1 MKHLTKFFVAVAV
14 LFAYSCATDFTQ
26 DLGVNVGGKT
36 TLTLSLEQS
45 RTQLGEKA
53 DGVYPLYWS
62 EGDQIS
68 VNGVASTALTA
79 AQAGG
84 VSATFEVDGVHSL
97 LNVAYPAAAANQV
110 LFAGEQ
116 VHKSNTTFGNN
127 ATTLY
132 GVGSID
138 EGLVLN
144 HLTGV
149 LKIGITGSATLTHA
163 QISTVDR
170 APIAGT
176 FDIDFTSGEVAPS
189 ADATAVIN
197 YSFGEGVALSS
208 TATYMHIAVP
218 AGEYDEMYVTLYDN
232 ANGAMY
238 AIVKAGEAKPL
249 TAGDIREFS
258 NTIAYSP
265 NESISL
271 IKDVASLKAWA
282 ASAAKSNAD
291 AVMVADV
298 DMSNEAWT
306 PVDGFSGCFL
316 GNGYAIKGLKA
327 PLLGVTTTRG
337 IKGLHLV
344 DVDMEITDLPNAGA
358 LACDIQNQ
366 EAEVSH
372 CSASGKMTINLA
384 DKLATTHDK
393 YYWFGGLVGYSIST
407 KECSDL
413 YSNVAIETTGALTN
427 PDNQHTRIAGVIA
440 RAGGLLKDITNIG
453 TITHNATAT
462 GTIILA
468 GIVTDGATGMS
479 NCVNGIPNSDGTA
492 GSITVHSQ
500 HKKNANLAGVTT
512 YINGLVENCHNYG
525 NIYTEHVANAGRV
538 CGFAFQSQ
546 GGEARNCSNHGKV
559 TSASNMGTSS
569 STHHI
574 TGFLAYE
581 ADDTTTIL
589 YNCCN
594 YGDIELA
601 KDFSNRYFSLGG
613 ILARKDATNSTIT
626 LEKCCNHGKIA
637 INGTILRSCY
647 MGGIVGLN
655 AADATGGGLTII
667 DCVNYGQLTANATM
681 KEGEAFRVG
690 GVIATSGLPLIDAT
704 QPTSNRNKGDIILNL
719 TDGGKSAQ
727 ETGQLSVGGAIGTL
741 SSGMSAVLENTSF
754 YNEGNITVNLE
765 SGKYPPLGGIGG
777 VIGYVSNG
785 QVANGSSFCN
795 ISAVGHEGRVGAIAG
810 FAHSATDKVMNCNV
824 GGTIKVTEGET
835 ITLSKKNYATYAYP
849 SYGAGI
855 DPIEEFAQGDKCG
868 YISAIDATPVYAEYV
883 REVYTIGT
891 ADELLAFA
899 ADVANVD
906 MDVELTADIDMTGKE
921 WTTING
927 YSKTFDGKNFKI
939 KGLNAPFFGDTQ
951 ASFKNLHLEDVDITI
966 TASGAADVNVGVL
979 AGNLLNENAVL
990 ENCSASGEFKVIGDS
1005 PTKTVRPCGLVSWA
1019 ATAKDVKNL
1028 VNKVNITMTGSY
1040 SGTIVAAGCICATD
1054 GNNPKMIDCQNLG
1067 NMVGDATFN
1076 GNVYILGVAGLTGDM
1091 INCVNGSAD
1100 GNGKYGNIKVEGSTI
1115 GYLYVAGI
1123 CGSKS
1128 KTRDNITGCTNYG
1141 NIEVGGTRTHKK
1153 SRYMYIAGISPS
1165 STTDAITD
1173 CTNYGDITCS
1183 IVSSSGETHQFAGI
1197 GCTNNESKLT
1207 TVKNCVNYGDITIT
1221 KDASF
1226 SNTAATVQVHGVCR
1240 VSHIVSTLEN
1250 LRNNGNISVDGSVAS
1265 TLYVG
1270 GIASTI
1276 SSNVTVSKTL
1286 ANTGNITVGAT
1297 ATGKTYVGGVFAIH
1311 ETNTLTLTEGAKL
1324 ENSGAI
1330 VCSGQFADINQ
1341 GGIFG
1346 SATAVASSNNTLLQ
1360 NTGSVS
1366 YSGTATKGVNLGGI
1380 IGGSVATAAYTIP
1393 MVNAGDVSYTGTYGS
1408 DFDAY
1413 VGGCVGYTGVGI
1425 SNAIVLCSVTAVGL
1439 NKAGVIMGMP
1449 YADATKAT
1457 NCKVGGA
1464 MCFAIGEYGPE
1475 DDPQWGP
1482 IPTPLTA
1489 GNFHKYIYGDRTV
1502 EASVIEADGCS
1513 YISKIE

>member
-1 MKHLTKFFVAVAV
+1 MKHLSRVFLAVAA
-14 LFAYSCATDFTQ
+14 LFAGAACTTDVTE
-26 DLGVNVGGKT
+26 DLGVNGLGQTKIV
-36 TLTLSLEQS
+36 LSLEES

-53 DGVYPLYWS
+53 GDLYPVYWS

-68 VNGVASTALTA
+68 VNGVASNALTA
-79 AQAGG
+79 AQAGSSVAAFT
-84 VSATFEVDGVHSL
+84 VSGTHTTF
-97 LNVAYPAAAANQV
+97 NIAYPAAEANQV
-110 LFAGEQ
+110 LFAATQ
-116 VHKSNTTFGNN
+116 AHTSNTTFASG
-127 ATTLY
+127 AATLY
-132 GVGSID
+132 GVGST
-138 EGLVLN
+138 EQRVELH

-149 LKIGITGSATLTHA
+149 LKIGVTGSATLTHA

-170 APIAGT
+170 TPIAGA
-176 FDIDFTSGEVAPS
+176 FDIDFTNGEVTPS
-189 ADATAVIN
+189 ASAVSTIN
-197 YSFGEGVALSS
+197 YSFGEGVALSND
-208 TATYMHIAVP
+208 ATYIHVAVP

-238 AIVKAGEAKPL
+238 ATVKADNTKPL
-249 TAGDIREFS
+249 AAGCVREFR
-258 NTIAYSP
+258 NAIAYAP
-265 NESISL
+265 NANVSL
-271 IKDVASLKAWA
+271 IKDAASLKSWA
-282 ASAAKSNAD
+282 ASAAKSSAD
-291 AVMVADV
+291 AVMIADV

-306 PVDGFSGCFL
+306 PVDGFSGNFL

-337 IKGLHLV
+337 IKGLHLI
-344 DVDMEITDLPNAGA
+344 DVDMEITNLPNAGA
-358 LACDIQNQ
+358 LACDIQN
-366 EAEVSH
+366 EGAEVSH
-372 CSASGKMTINLA
+372 CSASGKMVINLA
-384 DKLATTHDK
+384 NKLAATRDT

-407 KECSDL
+407 KEFSDL
-413 YSNVAIETTGALTN
+413 YSNVDIETKNALTN
-427 PDNQHTRIAGVIA
+427 PNDAHTRIAGTISRV
-440 RAGGLLKDITNIG
+440 AGPLKDITNVG

-462 GTIILA
+462 GTFIGA
-468 GIVTDGATGMS
+468 GIVTSGVTVMN

-492 GSITVHSQ
+492 GSITVYKQ
-500 HKKNANLAGVTT
+500 HQKNANICGIANTVSGT
-512 YINGLVENCHNYG
+512 IENCHNYG
-525 NIYTEHVANAGRV
+525 NLYTEHYANAGRV
-538 CGFAFQSQ
+538 CGFAY
-546 GGEARNCSNHGKV
+546 EANGVEIKNCSNHGKV
-559 TSASNMGTSS
+559 TTAANYGTSS
-569 STHHI
+569 SNHHI
-574 TGFLAYE
+574 SGFLGIE
-581 ADDTTTIL
+581 ADNTTNTL

-594 YGDIELA
+594 YGDVELA
-601 KDFSNRYFSLGG
+601 EGFSNRYFSLGG
-613 ILARKDATNSTIT
+613 ILSRRTAEKGGSII
-626 LEKCCNHGKIA
+626 LEKCCNYGTLS

-655 AADATGGGLTII
+655 SSDAGNLTII
-667 DCVNYGQLTANATM
+667 DCVNYGKLTANATM
-681 KEGEAFRVG
+681 KQAEAFRVG
-690 GVIATSGLPLIDAT
+690 GVIATSGCALVDAT
-704 QPTSNRNKGDIILNL
+704 QPTSNWNKGDIILNL
-719 TDGGKSAQ
+719 TDGGKAGY

-741 SSGMSAVLENTSF
+741 STNISAVLENTSF
-754 YNEGNITVNLE
+754 YNEGDITVNLE

-855 DPIEEFAQGDKCG
+855 DPIEEFAQSDKCG
-868 YISAIDATPVYAEYV
+868 YISDIDATPVYAEYV
-883 REVYTIGT
+883 REVYYIGT

-906 MDVELTADIDMTGKE
+906 MDVELTADIDMTGKD

-927 YSKTFDGKNFKI
+927 YSKTFDGKDFKI
-939 KGLNAPFFGDTQ
+939 KGLNAPLFGETQ

-979 AGNLLNENAVL
+979 AGNLLNANAVL

-1028 VNKVNITMTGSY
+1028 VNKVNITMTGTY

-1067 NMVGDATFN
+1067 NMVGNATFN

-1100 GNGKYGNIKVEGSTI
+1100 GKYGNIKVEGSTI

-1153 SRYMYIAGISPS
+1153 SQYMYIAGISPS

-1173 CTNYGDITCS
+1173 CANYGDITCS
-1183 IVSSSGETHQFAGI
+1183 IVSDSGETHQFAGI

-1240 VSHIVSTLEN
+1240 VSHTVANLEN
-1250 LRNNGNISVDGSVAS
+1250 LRNNGNLSVNGTVAS

-1270 GIASTI
+1270 GIAGTI
-1276 SSNVTVSKTL
+1276 SSNVTTSGKFV
-1286 ANTGNITVGAT
+1286 NTGNITVGAT
-1297 ATGKTYVGGVFAIH
+1297 ATGKASVGGIFGVH
-1311 ETNTLTLTEGAKL
+1311 DTNTLTMADGASL
-1324 ENSGAI
+1324 ENSGKI
-1330 VCSGQFADINQ
+1330 VCNGQFADFAQ

-1346 SATAVASSNNTLLQ
+1346 RIAMEGAYN
-1360 NTGSVS
+1360 
-1366 YSGTATKGVNLGGI
+1366 GI
-1380 IGGSVATAAYTIP
+1380 NV
-1393 MVNAGDVSYTGTYGS
+1393 GDIEYTGTQASGS
-1408 DFDAY
+1408 SSY
-1413 VGGCVGYTGVGI
+1413 TVGVGGFTGLNTAPFSGATVHCSILSDLNSGVGF
-1425 SNAIVLCSVTAVGL
+1425 VTGSARTSTNL
-1439 NKAGVIMGMP
+1439 
-1449 YADATKAT
+1449 AT
-1457 NCKVGGA
+1457 NCKIGGT
-1464 MCFAIGEYGPE
+1464 FLSDYNTE
-1475 DDPQWGP
+1475 DE
-1482 IPTPLTA
+1482 TYKTTNLSSF
-1489 GNFHKYIYGDRTV
+1489 NYSNYIYGSGASTDWTGSDNYDDCTLLSAKPVV
-1502 EASVIEADGCS
+1502 E
-1513 YISKIE
+1513 

>member
-1 MKHLTKFFVAVAV
+1 MKHFAKLFVAVAV
-14 LFAYSCATDFTQ
+14 LFAYSCATDSTQ

-36 TLTLSLEQS
+36 TLTLSLEQT

-68 VNGVASTALTA
+68 VNGVASAPLTA
-79 AQAGG
+79 SQAGKT
-84 VSATFEVDGVHSL
+84 SATFAVDGVHTS
-97 LNVAYPAAAANQV
+97 LNVAYPATVANQV
-110 LFAGEQ
+110 LFASQ
-116 VHKSNTTFGNN
+116 QAHKDNTTFGNN
-127 ATTLY
+127 VTTLY
-132 GVGSID
+132 GAGSAD
-138 EGLVLN
+138 EGVTLN

-149 LKIGITGSATLTHA
+149 LKIGVTGEATLTHA
-163 QISTVDR
+163 QISTIDR
-170 APIAGT
+170 APIAGA
-176 FDIDFTSGEVAPS
+176 FDIDFTSGEVTPS

-197 YSFGEGVALSS
+197 YSFGEGVELTS
-208 TATYMHIAVP
+208 TPTYMHIAVP
-218 AGEYDEMYVTLYDN
+218 AGEYDELYITLYDN

-238 AIVKAGEAKPL
+238 AVAKAGSAKPL

-258 NTIAYSP
+258 NTITYSP
-265 NESISL
+265 NAKISL

-327 PLLGVTTTRG
+327 PLLRVTTTRG

-344 DVDMEITDLPNAGA
+344 DVDMEITNLPNAGA
-358 LACDIQNQ
+358 LACDIQNVD
-366 EAEVSH
+366 AEVSH
-372 CSASGKMTINLA
+372 CSASGKMVINLEN
-384 DKLATTHDK
+384 KLATTHDK
-393 YYWFGGLVGYSIST
+393 YYWFGGLVGYSVSA
-407 KECSDL
+407 KEFSDL
-413 YSNVAIETTGALTN
+413 YSNVAIETKGALTN
-427 PDNQHTRIAGVIA
+427 PDSQHTRIAGVIA
-440 RAGGLLKDITNIG
+440 RAGGPLKDITNVG

-500 HKKNANLAGVTT
+500 HKKNANLAGVTS
-512 YINGLVENCHNYG
+512 YVNGLVENCHNYG
-525 NIYTEHVANAGRV
+525 NLYTEHYANAGRV

-546 GGEARNCSNHGKV
+546 GGEVKNCSNHGKV
-559 TSASNMGTSS
+559 TTGANYGTAS
-569 STHHI
+569 STHYI
-574 TGFLAYE
+574 SGFLGIE
-581 ADDTTTIL
+581 AANTTTTL

-601 KDFSNRYFSLGG
+601 KDFSNRYFSLAG
-613 ILARKDATNSTIT
+613 ILSRKDATGSTVI
-626 LEKCCNHGKIA
+626 LEKCCNYGKLSV
-637 INGTILRSCY
+637 NGTILRSCY

-655 AADATGGGLTII
+655 ATDATGSLSLI
-667 DCVNYGQLTANATM
+667 DCVNYGQLTANAVM
-681 KEGEAFRVG
+681 KEADAFRVG
-690 GVIATSGLPLIDAT
+690 GVIAANGLPLLDAT
-704 QPTSNRNKGDIILNL
+704 QPTINWNKGDIVLNL
-719 TDGGKSAQ
+719 TDGGKAAQ
-727 ETGQLSVGGAIGTL
+727 ATGQLSVGGAIGSL
-741 SSGMSAVLENTSF
+741 SSGVSIVLENTSF

-785 QVANGSSFCN
+785 QFANGSSFCN

-810 FAHSATDKVMNCNV
+810 FAHSATDKAINCNV

-835 ITLSKKNYATYAYP
+835 ITLSKSNYATYAYP
-849 SYGAGI
+849 SYGSDI
-855 DPIEEFAQGDKCG
+855 DPIEEFAQNDKCG
-868 YISAIDATPVYAEYV
+868 YISAIDATPVYAEVV
-883 REVYTIGT
+883 RDVYTIGT
-891 ADELLAFA
+891 AEELLAFA
-899 ADVANVD
+899 ADVANVNK
-906 MDVELTADIDMTGKE
+906 DVELTADIDMTGKE

-939 KGLNAPFFGDTQ
+939 KGLNAPFFGETQ

-966 TASGAADVNVGVL
+966 TASGTADVNVGVL

-990 ENCSASGEFKVIGDS
+990 ENCSTSGEFKVIGDS
-1005 PTKTVRPCGLVSWA
+1005 PSKTVRPCGLVSWA
-1019 ATAKDVKNL
+1019 TTAKDVKNL
-1028 VNKVNITMTGSY
+1028 VNKVNITMTGTY

-1054 GNNPKMIDCQNLG
+1054 DNNPKMIDCRNLG
-1067 NMVGDATFN
+1067 NMVGDATFK

-1091 INCVNGSAD
+1091 INCVNGSA
-1100 GNGKYGNIKVEGSTI
+1100 NGKYGNIKVDGSTI
-1115 GYLYVAGI
+1115 GFLYLAGI

-1128 KTRDNITGCTNYG
+1128 KTRDNITECTNYG

-1153 SRYMYIAGISPS
+1153 SQYMYICGISPT

-1173 CTNYGDITCS
+1173 CANYGDITCS
-1183 IVSSSGETHQFAGI
+1183 IVSDSGETHQFAGI

-1286 ANTGNITVGAT
+1286 ANTGNIIVGAT

-1366 YSGTATKGVNLGGI
+1366 YSGTASKGVNLGGI
-1380 IGGSVATAAYTIP
+1380 IGGSVATAAYTVP

-1413 VGGCVGYTGVGI
+1413 VGGCVGYTSVGI
-1425 SNAIVLCSVTAVGL
+1425 SNATALCTVIAVNL

-1482 IPTPLTA
+1482 IPTSLTA

>member
-1 MKHLTKFFVAVAV
+1 MKHLSRVFLAVAAV
-14 LFAYSCATDFTQ
+14 FASVACTTDVTE
-26 DLGVNVGGKT
+26 DLGVNGLGQTKIV
-36 TLTLSLEQS
+36 LSLDGT

-53 DGVYPLYWS
+53 GDLYPVYWS

-68 VNGVASTALTA
+68 VNGVASNALTA
-79 AQAGG
+79 AQAGSSVAAFTVNG
-84 VSATFEVDGVHSL
+84 THTTF
-97 LNVAYPAAAANQV
+97 NIAYPAAEANQV
-110 LFAGEQ
+110 LFAATQ
-116 VHKSNTTFGNN
+116 AHTSNTTFASG
-127 ATTLY
+127 AATLY
-132 GVGSID
+132 GVGSA
-138 EGLVLN
+138 EQHVELH

-149 LKIGITGSATLTHA
+149 LKIGVTGSATLTHA

-170 APIAGT
+170 TPIAGA
-176 FDIDFTSGEVAPS
+176 FDIDFTNGEVTPS
-189 ADATAVIN
+189 ASAVSTIN
-197 YSFGEGVALSS
+197 YSFGEGVALSND
-208 TATYMHIAVP
+208 ATYIHVAVP
-218 AGEYDEMYVTLYDN
+218 AGEYDEVYVTLYDD

-238 AIVKAGEAKPL
+238 AVVKADSTKPL
-249 TAGDIREFS
+249 AAGCVREFR
-258 NTIAYSP
+258 NAIAYAP
-265 NESISL
+265 NASITL
-271 IKDVASLKAWA
+271 IKDAASLKSWA
-282 ASAAKSNAD
+282 ASAAKSSAD
-291 AVMVADV
+291 AVMIADV

-306 PVDGFSGCFL
+306 PVDGFSGNFL

-337 IKGLHLV
+337 IKGLHLI
-344 DVDMEITDLPNAGA
+344 DVDMEITNLPNAGA
-358 LACDIQNQ
+358 LACDIQNE

-372 CSASGKMTINLA
+372 CSASGKMVINLEN
-384 DKLATTHDK
+384 KLKTTHEK

-407 KECSDL
+407 KEVSDL

-427 PDNQHTRIAGVIA
+427 PDSEHTRIAGVISH
-440 RAGGLLKDITNIG
+440 AGGPLKDITNVG

-546 GGEARNCSNHGKV
+546 GGEVKNCSNHGKV

-569 STHHI
+569 STHYI
-574 TGFLAYE
+574 TGFLAIE
-581 ADDTTTIL
+581 AKNTTTTL

-613 ILARKDATNSTIT
+613 ILARKDATESTIT
-626 LEKCCNHGKIA
+626 LEKCCNHGKLA

-655 AADATGGGLTII
+655 ASNATGGGLAII

-681 KEGEAFRVG
+681 KQSEAFRVG

-704 QPTSNRNKGDIILNL
+704 QPTSNWNKGDIILNL
-719 TDGGKSAQ
+719 TDGGKAAE

-741 SSGMSAVLENTSF
+741 SSGVSAVLENTSF

-765 SGKYPPLGGIGG
+765 SGKYPPVGGVGG

-855 DPIEEFAQGDKCG
+855 DPIEEFAQSDKCG

-883 REVYTIGT
+883 REVYYIGT

-939 KGLNAPFFGDTQ
+939 KGLNAPFFGETQ
-951 ASFKNLHLEDVDITI
+951 ASFQNLHLEDVDITI

-979 AGNLLNENAVL
+979 AGNLLNANAVL

-1028 VNKVNITMTGSY
+1028 VNKVNITMTGTY

-1100 GNGKYGNIKVEGSTI
+1100 GKYGNIKVEGSTI

-1153 SRYMYIAGISPS
+1153 SQYMYIAGISPS

-1173 CTNYGDITCS
+1173 CANYGDITCS
-1183 IVSSSGETHQFAGI
+1183 IVSDSGETHQFAGI

-1226 SNTAATVQVHGVCR
+1226 SNTAAAVQVHGVCR
-1240 VSHIVSTLEN
+1240 ISHIVANLEN
-1250 LRNNGNISVDGSVAS
+1250 LRNNGNLSVNGTVAS

-1276 SSNVTVSKTL
+1276 SANVTTSGKFV
-1286 ANTGNITVGAT
+1286 NTGNITVGAT
-1297 ATGKTYVGGVFAIH
+1297 ATGKASVGGIFGVH
-1311 ETNTLTLTEGAKL
+1311 DSNTLTMADGASL
-1324 ENSGAI
+1324 ENSGKI
-1330 VCSGQFADINQ
+1330 VCNGQFADFAQ

-1346 SATAVASSNNTLLQ
+1346 RIAMEGAYN
-1360 NTGSVS
+1360 
-1366 YSGTATKGVNLGGI
+1366 GI
-1380 IGGSVATAAYTIP
+1380 NV
-1393 MVNAGDVSYTGTYGS
+1393 GDIEYTGTQAAGS
-1408 DFDAY
+1408 TSYAVG
-1413 VGGCVGYTGVGI
+1413 VGGFTGVNTVPFSGATVYCSI
-1425 SNAIVLCSVTAVGL
+1425 LSDLNSGVGFVTGSARTSTNLATDCKIGGTFLSDYNTEDETYKTTNLSSFNYSN
-1439 NKAGVIMGMP
+1439 
-1449 YADATKAT
+1449 
-1457 NCKVGGA
+1457 
-1464 MCFAIGEYGPE
+1464 
-1475 DDPQWGP
+1475 
-1482 IPTPLTA
+1482 
-1489 GNFHKYIYGDRTV
+1489 YIYGSGASTDWTGSDNYDDCTLLSAKPVV
-1502 EASVIEADGCS
+1502 E
-1513 YISKIE
+1513 

>member
-1 MKHLTKFFVAVAV
+1 MKHLSRVFLAVAT
-14 LFAYSCATDFTQ
+14 LFAGVACTTDATE
-26 DLGVNVGGKT
+26 DLGVNGLGQTKIV
-36 TLTLSLEQS
+36 LSLEES

-53 DGVYPLYWS
+53 GDLYPIYWS

-68 VNGVASTALTA
+68 VNGVASNPLTA
-79 AQAGG
+79 AQAGST
-84 VSATFEVDGVHSL
+84 SAEFTVNGTHETF
-97 LNVAYPAAAANQV
+97 NIAYPAAEANQV
-110 LFAGEQ
+110 LFAATQ
-116 VHKSNTTFGNN
+116 VHTSNSTFASG
-127 ATTLY
+127 AATLY
-132 GVGSID
+132 GVGSAKQRI
-138 EGLVLN
+138 ELH

-149 LKIGITGSATLTHA
+149 LKIGVTGSATLTHA

-170 APIAGT
+170 TPIAGA
-176 FDIDFTSGEVAPS
+176 FNIDFTNGEVAPS
-189 ADATAVIN
+189 AAAVSTIN

-208 TATYMHIAVP
+208 AATYIHVAVP
-218 AGEYDEMYVTLYDN
+218 AGEYDELYITLYDN

-238 AIVKAGEAKPL
+238 ATVKAGNTKPL
-249 TAGDIREFS
+249 TAGDVREFS
-258 NTIAYSP
+258 NTIAYAP
-265 NESISL
+265 NASATL
-271 IKDVASLKAWA
+271 IKDAASLKSWA
-282 ASAAKSNAD
+282 ASASKSNVD
-291 AVMVADV
+291 AVMIADV

-306 PVDGFSGCFL
+306 PVDGFSGAFL

-344 DVDMEITDLPNAGA
+344 DIDMEITDLPNAGA

-372 CSASGKMTINLA
+372 CSASGKMVINLTN
-384 DKLATTHDK
+384 KLATTHNK

-407 KECSDL
+407 KEVSDL

-427 PDNQHTRIAGVIA
+427 PDSEHTRIAGVISH
-440 RAGGLLKDITNIG
+440 AGGALKNLTNVG
-453 TITHNATAT
+453 TITHNATSN

-468 GIVTDGATGMS
+468 GIVTDGATDIS

-525 NIYTEHVANAGRV
+525 NLYTEHVANAGRL

-546 GGEARNCSNHGKV
+546 GGEVRNCSNYGKV
-559 TSASNMGTSS
+559 TSASNMGTTS

-574 TGFLAYE
+574 SGFLAYE
-581 ADDTTTIL
+581 ADGTTTIL

-594 YGDIELA
+594 YGEIELA

-613 ILARKDATNSTIT
+613 ILARKDATESTIT
-626 LEKCCNHGKIA
+626 LEKCCNYGKIA

-655 AADATGGGLTII
+655 AAKATGGLALI

-681 KEGEAFRVG
+681 KQGEAFRVG
-690 GVIATSGLPLIDAT
+690 GVIATSGMPLIDAT
-704 QPTSNRNKGDIILNL
+704 QPTSNWNKGDIVLNL
-719 TDGGKSAQ
+719 TDGGKAA
-727 ETGQLSVGGAIGTL
+727 EATGQLSVGGAIGSL
-741 SSGMSAVLENTSF
+741 SADISAVLENTSF

-810 FAHSATDKVMNCNV
+810 FAHSATDKVKNCNA

-835 ITLSKKNYATYAYP
+835 ITLSKKNYATYVYP
-849 SYGAGI
+849 SYATGI
-855 DPIEEFAQGDKCG
+855 DPIEEFAQSDKCG
-868 YISAIDATPVYAEYV
+868 YISSIDATPVYAEYV
-883 REVYTIGT
+883 REVYYIGT

-906 MDVELTADIDMTGKE
+906 MDVELTADIDMTGKN

-939 KGLNAPFFGDTQ
+939 KGLNAPLFGETQ

-966 TASGAADVNVGVL
+966 TASGTADVNVGVL
-979 AGNLLNENAVL
+979 AGNLLNADAVL

-1019 ATAKDVKNL
+1019 ATAVDIKNL
-1028 VNKVNITMTGSY
+1028 VNKVNITMTGTY
-1040 SGTIVAAGCICATD
+1040 AGTIVAAGCICATD

-1067 NMVGDATFN
+1067 NIVGDATFN
-1076 GNVYILGVAGLTGDM
+1076 GNVYVLGIAGLTGDM

-1100 GNGKYGNIKVEGSTI
+1100 GKYGNIKVDGSTI
-1115 GYLYVAGI
+1115 GYLYLAGI

-1153 SRYMYIAGISPS
+1153 SQYMYISGISPTCTS
-1165 STTDAITD
+1165 DAIAD

-1183 IVSSSGETHQFAGI
+1183 IVSGSGETHQFAGI

-1221 KDASF
+1221 KDAEF
-1226 SNTAATVQVHGVCR
+1226 TNTAATVQVHGVCR
-1240 VSHIVSTLEN
+1240 VSHTVANLEN
-1250 LRNNGNISVDGSVAS
+1250 LRNNGNLSVYGSVAS
-1265 TLYVG
+1265 TLYVAG
-1270 GIASTI
+1270 VASTI
-1276 SSNVTVSKTL
+1276 SSDATVNGTL
-1286 ANTGNITVGAT
+1286 ANTGNITVGVAAT
-1297 ATGKTYVGGVFAIH
+1297 AKASVGGIFGVH
-1311 ETNTLTLTEGAKL
+1311 ETNTLTMADGAKL
-1324 ENSGAI
+1324 VNSGKI
-1330 VCSGQFADINQ
+1330 VCNGQFVDIAQ

-1346 SATAVASSNNTLLQ
+1346 RLAIEGAYNAVNVGDMDYLGTRVAGSSDYTVGVGGFAGISTASISGASVYCTIMAGINSGFGFV
-1360 NTGSVS
+1360 TGSARS
-1366 YSGTATKGVNLGGI
+1366 E
-1380 IGGSVATAAYTIP
+1380 
-1393 MVNAGDVSYTGTYGS
+1393 
-1408 DFDAY
+1408 
-1413 VGGCVGYTGVGI
+1413 
-1425 SNAIVLCSVTAVGL
+1425 AV
-1439 NKAGVIMGMP
+1439 
-1449 YADATKAT
+1449 KAT
-1457 NCKVGGA
+1457 NCKVGGVLLS
-1464 MCFAIGEYGPE
+1464 EYNVE
-1475 DDPQWGP
+1475 DEEYKTTP
-1482 IPTPLTA
+1482 IDA
-1489 GNFHKYIYGDRTV
+1489 SNYFNYIYGSGEGTDWTGTDNY
-1502 EASVIEADGCS
+1502 DGCTLLTA
-1513 YISKIE
+1513 KPNVN

>member
-1 MKHLTKFFVAVAV
+1 MKNSVKLFLAVAV
-14 LFAYSCATDFTQ
+14 LFAGFACTTDATE
-26 DLGVNVGGKT
+26 DLGVNGLGQTKIV
-36 TLTLSLEQS
+36 LSLEES
-45 RTQLGEKA
+45 RTQLGEKVG
-53 DGVYPLYWS
+53 DLYPVYWS

-68 VNGVASTALTA
+68 VNGVASNALTA
-79 AQAGG
+79 EQAGSSVAAFTVNG
-84 VSATFEVDGVHSL
+84 THDTF
-97 LNVAYPAAAANQV
+97 NIAYPAAEADQV
-110 LFAGEQ
+110 LFAATQ
-116 VHKSNTTFGNN
+116 AHTSNTTFASG
-127 ATTLY
+127 AATLY
-132 GVGSID
+132 GVGST
-138 EGLVLN
+138 EQGVELH

-149 LKIGITGSATLTHA
+149 LQIGVTGSATLTHA

-170 APIAGT
+170 TPIAGA
-176 FDIDFTSGEVAPS
+176 FDIDFTNGEVTPS
-189 ADATAVIN
+189 ASAVPTIN
-197 YSFGEGVALSS
+197 YSFGEGVTLSDV
-208 TATYMHIAVP
+208 ATYIHVAVP

-232 ANGAMY
+232 ANAAMY
-238 AIVKAGEAKPL
+238 AVVKADSAKPL
-249 TAGDIREFS
+249 TAGSVREFR
-258 NTIAYSP
+258 NAIEYAP
-265 NESISL
+265 NARISL
-271 IKDVASLKAWA
+271 IKDAASLKAWA
-282 ASAAKSNAD
+282 ASAATSNAD
-291 AVMVADV
+291 AVMIADV
-298 DMSNEAWT
+298 DMSNEDWT
-306 PVDGFSGCFL
+306 PVDGFSGNFL

-344 DVDMEITDLPNAGA
+344 DIDMEITNLPNAGA
-358 LACDIQNQ
+358 LACDIQNE

-372 CSASGKMTINLA
+372 CSASGKMVINLA
-384 DKLATTHDK
+384 NKLATTHDK

-407 KECSDL
+407 KEVSDL

-440 RAGGLLKDITNIG
+440 RAGGPLKDITNVG

-462 GTIILA
+462 GTLILA
-468 GIVTDGATGMS
+468 GIVTDGATGMN

-512 YINGLVENCHNYG
+512 YVNGLVENCHNYG
-525 NIYTEHVANAGRV
+525 NLYTEHYANAGRV

-546 GGEARNCSNHGKV
+546 GGEVKNCSNHGKV
-559 TSASNMGTSS
+559 TTGANYGTAS
-569 STHHI
+569 STHYI
-574 TGFLAYE
+574 SGFLGVE
-581 ADDTTTIL
+581 AKNTTTTL

-601 KDFSNRYFSLGG
+601 KEFSNRYFSLAG
-613 ILARKDATNSTIT
+613 ILSRKDETGSTII
-626 LEKCCNHGKIA
+626 LEKCYNYGKLA
-637 INGTILRSCY
+637 INGTILRSCF

-655 AADATGGGLTII
+655 ATNATGSLSLI
-667 DCVNYGQLTANATM
+667 DCVNYGQLTANAVM
-681 KEGEAFRVG
+681 KEADAFRVG
-690 GVIATSGLPLIDAT
+690 GVIATNGLPLLDAT
-704 QPTSNRNKGDIILNL
+704 QPTINWNKGDIVLNL
-719 TDGGKSAQ
+719 TDGGKAAQ
-727 ETGQLSVGGAIGTL
+727 ETGQLSVGGAIGSL
-741 SSGMSAVLENTSF
+741 SKDVSVVLENTSF
-754 YNEGNITVNLE
+754 YNEGDITVNLE

-810 FAHSATDKVMNCNV
+810 FAHSATDKAINCNV

-849 SYGAGI
+849 SYGTGI

-868 YISAIDATPVYAEYV
+868 YISAIDATPVYAEYI
-883 REVYTIGT
+883 REVYYIGT
-891 ADELLAFA
+891 AEELLAFA
-899 ADVANVD
+899 ADVANVN

-939 KGLNAPFFGDTQ
+939 KGLNAPFFGETQ

-966 TASGAADVNVGVL
+966 TASGTADVNVGVL

-1019 ATAKDVKNL
+1019 ATAKDIKNL
-1028 VNKVNITMTGSY
+1028 VNKVNITMTGAY

-1100 GNGKYGNIKVEGSTI
+1100 GKYGNIKVDGSTI
-1115 GYLYVAGI
+1115 GYLYLAGI

-1141 NIEVGGTRTHKK
+1141 NIEVGGSRTHKK
-1153 SRYMYIAGISPS
+1153 GQYMYICGISPS

-1183 IVSSSGETHQFAGI
+1183 IVSDSGETHQFAGI
-1197 GCTNNESKLT
+1197 GCTNSDSDLT
-1207 TVKNCVNYGDITIT
+1207 SVTNCVNYGNITIT

-1240 VSHIVSTLEN
+1240 VSHDVKTLEN
-1250 LRNNGNISVDGSVAS
+1250 LQNNGNLSVYGSVAS
-1265 TLYVG
+1265 TLYVS

-1276 SSNVTVSKTL
+1276 SSDATVNGTL
-1286 ANTGNITVGAT
+1286 TNTGNITVGVE
-1297 ATGKTYVGGVFAIH
+1297 ATGKASVGGIFGVH
-1311 ETNTLTLTEGAKL
+1311 ETNTLTMADGAKL
-1324 ENSGAI
+1324 ANSGKI
-1330 VCSGQFADINQ
+1330 VCSGQFVDIAQ

-1346 SATAVASSNNTLLQ
+1346 RLAIEGAYNAVNVGDMDYIGSQVAGSSDYTVGVGGFAGISTASFSGASVYSTILAGIDSGFGFM
-1360 NTGSVS
+1360 TGSARS
-1366 YSGTATKGVNLGGI
+1366 E
-1380 IGGSVATAAYTIP
+1380 
-1393 MVNAGDVSYTGTYGS
+1393 
-1408 DFDAY
+1408 
-1413 VGGCVGYTGVGI
+1413 
-1425 SNAIVLCSVTAVGL
+1425 AV
-1439 NKAGVIMGMP
+1439 
-1449 YADATKAT
+1449 KAT
-1457 NCKVGGA
+1457 NCKVGGTLWSDYNVEDE
-1464 MCFAIGEYGPE
+1464 EYK
-1475 DDPQWGP
+1475 
-1482 IPTPLTA
+1482 TTA
-1489 GNFHKYIYGDRTV
+1489 LDATNYYNYIYGSG
-1502 EASVIEADGCS
+1502 EATDWTGTDNYDGCTLLTAS
-1513 YISKIE
+1513 PLAQ

>member
-1 MKHLTKFFVAVAV
+1 MKHLSRVFLAVAAV
-14 LFAYSCATDFTQ
+14 FAGVACTTDVTE
-26 DLGVNVGGKT
+26 DLGVNGLGQTKIV
-36 TLTLSLEQS
+36 LSLDGT

-53 DGVYPLYWS
+53 GDLYPVYWS

-68 VNGVASTALTA
+68 VNGVASNALTA
-79 AQAGG
+79 AQAGSSVAAFT
-84 VSATFEVDGVHSL
+84 VSGTHTTF
-97 LNVAYPAAAANQV
+97 NIAYPAAEANQV
-110 LFAGEQ
+110 LFAATQ
-116 VHKSNTTFGNN
+116 AHTSNTTFASG
-127 ATTLY
+127 AATLY
-132 GVGSID
+132 GVGSA
-138 EGLVLN
+138 EQHVELH

-149 LKIGITGSATLTHA
+149 LKIGVTGSATLTHA

-170 APIAGT
+170 TPIAGA
-176 FDIDFTSGEVAPS
+176 FDIDFTNGDVTPS
-189 ADATAVIN
+189 ATAVSTIN
-197 YSFGEGVALSS
+197 YSFGEGVALSD
-208 TATYMHIAVP
+208 ATTYIHVAVP
-218 AGEYDEMYVTLYDN
+218 AGEYDEVYVTLYDD

-238 AIVKAGEAKPL
+238 AVVKADSTKPL
-249 TAGDIREFS
+249 AAGCVREFR
-258 NTIAYSP
+258 NAIAYAP
-265 NESISL
+265 NANVSL
-271 IKDVASLKAWA
+271 IKDAASLKSWA
-282 ASAAKSNAD
+282 ASAAKSSAD
-291 AVMVADV
+291 AVMIADV
-298 DMSNEAWT
+298 DMSNEVWT
-306 PVDGFSGCFL
+306 PVDGFSGNFL

-337 IKGLHLV
+337 IKGLHLI
-344 DVDMEITDLPNAGA
+344 DVDMEITNLPNAGA
-358 LACDIQNQ
+358 LACDIQNE

-384 DKLATTHDK
+384 NKLATTHDK

-407 KECSDL
+407 KEVSDL

-440 RAGGLLKDITNIG
+440 RAGGPLKDITNVG

-546 GGEARNCSNHGKV
+546 GGEVKNCSNHGKV

-626 LEKCCNHGKIA
+626 LEKCCNLGKIA

-655 AADATGGGLTII
+655 AADATGGGLALI

-704 QPTSNRNKGDIILNL
+704 QPTSNWNKGDIILNL
-719 TDGGKSAQ
+719 TDGGKAA
-727 ETGQLSVGGAIGTL
+727 EATGQLSVGGAIGSL
-741 SSGMSAVLENTSF
+741 STGISAVLENTSF
-754 YNEGNITVNLE
+754 YNVGNITVNLE

-855 DPIEEFAQGDKCG
+855 DPIEEFAQSDKCG

-883 REVYTIGT
+883 REVYYIGT

-939 KGLNAPFFGDTQ
+939 KGLNAPFFGETQ
-951 ASFKNLHLEDVDITI
+951 ASFQNLHLEDVDITI
-966 TASGAADVNVGVL
+966 TASGTADVNVGVL
-979 AGNLLNENAVL
+979 AGNLLNANAVL

-1028 VNKVNITMTGSY
+1028 VNKVNITMTGTY
-1040 SGTIVAAGCICATD
+1040 AGTIVAAGCICATD

-1153 SRYMYIAGISPS
+1153 SQYMYIAGISPS

-1173 CTNYGDITCS
+1173 CANYGDITCS
-1183 IVSSSGETHQFAGI
+1183 IVSDSGETHQFAGI

-1240 VSHIVSTLEN
+1240 ISHIVANLEN
-1250 LRNNGNISVDGSVAS
+1250 LRNNGNLSVNGTVAS

-1270 GIASTI
+1270 GIAGTI
-1276 SSNVTVSKTL
+1276 SSNVTTSGKFV
-1286 ANTGNITVGAT
+1286 NTGNITVGAT
-1297 ATGKTYVGGVFAIH
+1297 ATGKASVGGLFGVH
-1311 ETNTLTLTEGAKL
+1311 DTNTLTMADGASL
-1324 ENSGAI
+1324 ENSGKI
-1330 VCSGQFADINQ
+1330 VCSGQFADFAQ

-1346 SATAVASSNNTLLQ
+1346 RLAMEGAYNGINVGDIEYTGKQAAGSTSYAVSVGGFTGLNTVPFSGATVYCSILSDLKSGVGFV
-1360 NTGSVS
+1360 TGSARTS
-1366 YSGTATKGVNLGGI
+1366 TNLATDCK
-1380 IGGSVATAAYTIP
+1380 IGGTFLSDYNTE
-1393 MVNAGDVSYTGTYGS
+1393 DETYKTTNLS
-1408 DFDAY
+1408 SFNY
-1413 VGGCVGYTGVGI
+1413 
-1425 SNAIVLCSVTAVGL
+1425 SN
-1439 NKAGVIMGMP
+1439 
-1449 YADATKAT
+1449 
-1457 NCKVGGA
+1457 
-1464 MCFAIGEYGPE
+1464 
-1475 DDPQWGP
+1475 
-1482 IPTPLTA
+1482 
-1489 GNFHKYIYGDRTV
+1489 YIYGSGASTDWTGSDNYDDCTLLSAKPVV
-1502 EASVIEADGCS
+1502 E
-1513 YISKIE
+1513 

>member
-1 MKHLTKFFVAVAV
+1 MKNLTKIFVAVAL
-14 LFAYSCATDFTQ
+14 LFTSFACTTDATS
-26 DLGVNVGGKT
+26 DLGVAVEGQT
-36 TLTLSLEQS
+36 QIVLSLEES

-53 DGVYPLYWS
+53 GDVYPLYWS
-62 EGDQIS
+62 DGDKIS
-68 VNGVASTALTA
+68 VNGVESNALSVKGYSSA
-79 AQAGG
+79 AVFTVPG
-84 VSATFEVDGVHSL
+84 T
-97 LNVAYPAAAANQV
+97 LNAPYCIAYPAAPVGQV

-116 VHKSNTTFGNN
+116 SYTEGTFASGVSTMYAYSESNGG
-127 ATTLY
+127 A
-132 GVGSID
+132 
-138 EGLVLN
+138 VLQ

-163 QISTVDR
+163 QISTADR
-170 APIAGT
+170 APIAGA
-176 FDIDFTSGEVAPS
+176 FDIDFTSGEVSPS
-189 ADATAVIN
+189 ATAVSTIN
-197 YSFGEGVALSS
+197 YSFGEGVALSDA
-208 TATYMHIAVP
+208 ATYIHVAVP
-218 AGEYDEMYVTLYDN
+218 AGEYDQIYVTLYDN

-238 AIVKAGEAKPL
+238 AVVKADSTKPL
-249 TAGDIREFS
+249 TAGDVREFR
-258 NTIAYSP
+258 NAIAYAP
-265 NESISL
+265 NANVAL
-271 IKDVASLKAWA
+271 IKDAATLKAWA
-282 ASAAKSNAD
+282 ASAEKSNVD
-291 AVMVADV
+291 AVMIADV
-298 DMSNEAWT
+298 DMSNEDWT
-306 PVDGFSGCFL
+306 PVDGFSGYFL

-344 DVDMEITDLPNAGA
+344 DVDMEITNLPNAGA

-372 CSASGKMTINLA
+372 CSASGKMVINLEN
-384 DKLATTHDK
+384 KLKTTHDS

-407 KECSDL
+407 KEVSDL

-427 PDNQHTRIAGVIA
+427 PDSEHTRIAGVIA
-440 RAGGLLKDITNIG
+440 RAGGPLKNLTNVG

-525 NIYTEHVANAGRV
+525 NLYTEHVANAGRV
-538 CGFAFQSQ
+538 SGFAFQSQ
-546 GGEARNCSNHGKV
+546 GGEVRNCSNHGKV

-574 TGFLAYE
+574 SGFLAYE
-581 ADDTTTIL
+581 AKNTTTTL

-613 ILARKDATNSTIT
+613 ILARKDATGSTIV
-626 LEKCCNHGKIA
+626 LEKCCNYGKIA

-647 MGGIVGLN
+647 LGGIVGLN
-655 AADATGGGLTII
+655 AANATGGGLALI

-704 QPTSNRNKGDIILNL
+704 QPTSNWNKGNIILNL
-719 TDGGKSAQ
+719 TDGGKAAQ
-727 ETGQLSVGGAIGTL
+727 ETGQLSVGGAIGSL
-741 SSGMSAVLENTSF
+741 SSGVSAVLENTSF
-754 YNEGNITVNLE
+754 YNVGNITVNLE
-765 SGKYPPLGGIGG
+765 SGKYPPVGGVGG

-810 FAHSATDKVMNCNV
+810 FAHTTTDKVKNCNV

-849 SYGAGI
+849 SYGTGV
-855 DPIEEFAQGDKCG
+855 DPVEEFAQGDKCG

-883 REVYTIGT
+883 REVYYIGT

-906 MDVELTADIDMTGKE
+906 MDVELTADIDMTGKN

-939 KGLNAPFFGDTQ
+939 KGLNAPLFGETQ

-966 TASGAADVNVGVL
+966 TASGTADVNVGVL
-979 AGNLLNENAVL
+979 AGNLLNADAVL

-1019 ATAKDVKNL
+1019 ATAVDIKNL
-1028 VNKVNITMTGSY
+1028 VNKVNITMTGTY
-1040 SGTIVAAGCICATD
+1040 AGTIVAAGCICATD

-1067 NMVGDATFN
+1067 NIVGDATFN
-1076 GNVYILGVAGLTGDM
+1076 GNVYVLGIAGLTGDM

-1100 GNGKYGNIKVEGSTI
+1100 GKYGNIKVDGSTI
-1115 GYLYVAGI
+1115 GYLYLAGI

-1153 SRYMYIAGISPS
+1153 SQYMYISGISPTCTS
-1165 STTDAITD
+1165 DAIAD

-1221 KDASF
+1221 KDAEF
-1226 SNTAATVQVHGVCR
+1226 TNTAATVQVHGVCR
-1240 VSHIVSTLEN
+1240 VSHTVANLEN
-1250 LRNNGNISVDGSVAS
+1250 LRNNGNLSVYGSVVS
-1265 TLYVG
+1265 TLYVAG
-1270 GIASTI
+1270 VASTI
-1276 SSNVTVSKTL
+1276 SSDATVNGALT
-1286 ANTGNITVGAT
+1286 NTGNITVGVAAT
-1297 ATGKTYVGGVFAIH
+1297 AKASVGGIFGVH
-1311 ETNTLTLTEGAKL
+1311 ETNTLTMADGAKL
-1324 ENSGAI
+1324 VNSGKI
-1330 VCSGQFADINQ
+1330 VCNGQFVDIAQ

-1346 SATAVASSNNTLLQ
+1346 RLAIEGAYNAVNVGDMDYIGSQVAGSSDYTVGVGGFAGISTASISGASVYCTIMAGINSGFGFV
-1360 NTGSVS
+1360 TGSARS
-1366 YSGTATKGVNLGGI
+1366 E
-1380 IGGSVATAAYTIP
+1380 
-1393 MVNAGDVSYTGTYGS
+1393 
-1408 DFDAY
+1408 
-1413 VGGCVGYTGVGI
+1413 
-1425 SNAIVLCSVTAVGL
+1425 AV
-1439 NKAGVIMGMP
+1439 
-1449 YADATKAT
+1449 KAT
-1457 NCKVGGA
+1457 NCKVGGVLLS
-1464 MCFAIGEYGPE
+1464 EYNVE
-1475 DDPQWGP
+1475 DEEYKTTP
-1482 IPTPLTA
+1482 IDA
-1489 GNFHKYIYGDRTV
+1489 SNYFNYIYGSGEGTDWGSSTDY
-1502 EASVIEADGCS
+1502 DGCS
-1513 YISKIE
+1513 LLESNPIAQ

>member
-1 MKHLTKFFVAVAV
+1 MKNFTKIFMAVAF
-14 LFAYSCATDFTQ
+14 LFASFACTTDVTE
-26 DLGVNVGGKT
+26 DLSVQAGNGAGQT
-36 TLTLSLEQS
+36 EILLSLEES

-53 DGVYPLYWS
+53 GEVYPLYWS
-62 EGDQIS
+62 NGDKIS
-68 VNGVASTALTA
+68 VNGTESNALSVSGNSSVAAFTIPGTLTA
-79 AQAGG
+79 PYCI
-84 VSATFEVDGVHSL
+84 
-97 LNVAYPAAAANQV
+97 AYPAAPEGQV
-110 LFAGEQ
+110 LFAAEQ
-116 VHKSNTTFGNN
+116 SYAEGTF
-127 ATTLY
+127 AS
-132 GVGSID
+132 GVSTMYAYSENG
-138 EGLVLN
+138 GGAAMQ

-149 LKIGITGSATLTHA
+149 LKIGVVGDKTLSYA

-170 APIAGT
+170 APIAGA
-176 FDIDFTSGEVAPS
+176 FEIDFATGEVT
-189 ADATAVIN
+189 ATSSSKELIG
-197 YSFGEGVALSS
+197 YSFGEGLALS
-208 TATYMHIAVP
+208 ATPQYIHAVVP
-218 AGEYDEMYVTLYDN
+218 AGVYDELYVTLYDN
-232 ANGAMY
+232 ANAAMY
-238 AIVKAGEAKPL
+238 AVVKADSAKPL
-249 TAGDIREFS
+249 TAGSVREFR
-258 NTIAYSP
+258 NAIEYAP
-265 NESISL
+265 NARISL
-271 IKDVASLKAWA
+271 IKDAASLKAWA
-282 ASAAKSNAD
+282 ASAATSNAD
-291 AVMVADV
+291 AVMIADV
-298 DMSNEAWT
+298 DMSNEDWT
-306 PVDGFSGCFL
+306 PVDGFSGNFL

-344 DVDMEITDLPNAGA
+344 DIDMEITNLPNAGA
-358 LACDIQNQ
+358 LACDIQNE

-372 CSASGKMTINLA
+372 CSASGKMVINLEN
-384 DKLATTHDK
+384 KLATTHDK

-407 KECSDL
+407 KKVSDL

-440 RAGGLLKDITNIG
+440 RAGGPLKDITNVG

-468 GIVTDGATGMS
+468 GIVTDGATGMN

-546 GGEARNCSNHGKV
+546 GGEVRNCSNHGKV

-574 TGFLAYE
+574 SGFLAYE

-601 KDFSNRYFSLGG
+601 KEFSNRYFSLGG

-655 AADATGGGLTII
+655 AADATGGGLALI

-690 GVIATSGLPLIDAT
+690 GVIATNGLPLLDAT
-704 QPTSNRNKGDIILNL
+704 QPTINWNKGDIVLNL
-719 TDGGKSAQ
+719 TDGGKAAQ
-727 ETGQLSVGGAIGTL
+727 ETGQLSVGGAIGSL
-741 SSGMSAVLENTSF
+741 SSGVSIVLENTSF
-754 YNEGNITVNLE
+754 YNVGNITVNLE

-810 FAHSATDKVMNCNV
+810 FAHSATDKAINCNV
-824 GGTIKVTEGET
+824 GGTIKITEGET

-855 DPIEEFAQGDKCG
+855 DPIEEFAQSDKCG

-883 REVYTIGT
+883 REVYYIGT

-966 TASGAADVNVGVL
+966 TASGTADVNVGVL

-1028 VNKVNITMTGSY
+1028 VNKVNITMTGTY

-1067 NMVGDATFN
+1067 NIVGNATFN
-1076 GNVYILGVAGLTGDM
+1076 GNVYVLGVAGLTGDM

-1100 GNGKYGNIKVEGSTI
+1100 GKYGNIKVNGSTI
-1115 GYLYVAGI
+1115 GYLYLAGI

-1153 SRYMYIAGISPS
+1153 SQYMYICGISPS

-1183 IVSSSGETHQFAGI
+1183 IVSDSGETHQFAGI
-1197 GCTNNESKLT
+1197 GCTNSDSDLT
-1207 TVKNCVNYGDITIT
+1207 SVTNCVNYGNITIT
-1221 KDASF
+1221 KDAEF
-1226 SNTAATVQVHGVCR
+1226 TNTAATVQVHGVCR
-1240 VSHIVSTLEN
+1240 VSHDVKTLEN
-1250 LRNNGNISVDGSVAS
+1250 LQNNGNLSVYGSVAS
-1265 TLYVG
+1265 TLYVS

-1276 SSNVTVSKTL
+1276 SSDATVNGTL
-1286 ANTGNITVGAT
+1286 ANTGNITVGVE
-1297 ATGKTYVGGVFAIH
+1297 ATGKASVGGIFGVH
-1311 ETNTLTLTEGAKL
+1311 ETNTLTMADGAKL
-1324 ENSGAI
+1324 VNSGKI
-1330 VCSGQFADINQ
+1330 VCNGQFVDIAQ

-1346 SATAVASSNNTLLQ
+1346 RLAIEGAYNAVNVGDMDYIGSQVAGSSDYTVGVGGFAGISTASFSGASVYSTILAGIDSGFGFM
-1360 NTGSVS
+1360 TGSARS
-1366 YSGTATKGVNLGGI
+1366 E
-1380 IGGSVATAAYTIP
+1380 
-1393 MVNAGDVSYTGTYGS
+1393 
-1408 DFDAY
+1408 
-1413 VGGCVGYTGVGI
+1413 
-1425 SNAIVLCSVTAVGL
+1425 AV
-1439 NKAGVIMGMP
+1439 
-1449 YADATKAT
+1449 KAT
-1457 NCKVGGA
+1457 NCKVGGTLWSDYNVEDE
-1464 MCFAIGEYGPE
+1464 EYKTTVL
-1475 DDPQWGP
+1475 D
-1482 IPTPLTA
+1482 A
-1489 GNFHKYIYGDRTV
+1489 SNFHNYIYGSG
-1502 EASVIEADGCS
+1502 EATDWTGTDNYDGCS
-1513 YISKIE
+1513 VLTAKPTIQ